1 MWTYWGKGVVGSELV
16 SSFCSWWGLI
26 TCLHNG
32 PELEG
37 DVITTELSPCLIP
50 WNIWRPAEVK
60 PYVESPQWA
69 PWWIF
74 KPVHRS
80 ARMWEGLDEPLVFK
94 HLRDSQAWFI
104 KMKTQLLVSD
114 CAHGPL
120 YEAGLQLR
128 SKLKPECCSPSPP
141 FTPFSW
147 NISKIPKYLSNP
159 LIWPASKFC
168 FHLCSR

>member
-1 MWTYWGKGVVGSELV
+1 MERSKYLHLLLLLQHVGDYHGNYIKVHTHESWRCQPLLKKQFSFENLIAPQQMWTYWGKGVVGSELV

-104 KMKTQLLVSD
+104 
-114 CAHGPL
+114 
-120 YEAGLQLR
+120 
-128 SKLKPECCSPSPP
+128 
-141 FTPFSW
+141 
-147 NISKIPKYLSNP
+147 
-159 LIWPASKFC
+159 
-168 FHLCSR
+168 